1 MNEQATQPE
10 IKAIQE
16 RLQAM
21 RAGHHAPRTP
31 PASLMVEMFPNR
43 LAPANR
49 AGNPSLAEPAAD
61 DTQSKT
67 GRELDIEQ
75 RSPSARAGS
84 RPDLSA
90 TAAPSSVTGE
100 MRSPAVTTVLRHALP
115 ASTETS
121 QRRRVEPMRETA
133 PTQIAEQGWTA
144 DSRMADSR
152 MADARMADAKPSSV
166 TVSKTTTAP
175 KTTPAS
181 TITERSQ
188 YQAALKRLEAKAQQ
202 INQLSAAQET
212 AMLELKAIAT
222 RLERD
227 RVALEL
233 QHGDAD
239 ERGTCLP
246 AEPSTICEYLATS
259 VPAIERDQSGA
270 FVMTMRAVD
279 LFKAERD
286 AELMA
291 QTLRHRHGT
300 TPTRHRRTPQPTA
313 SVRAGGILQSLWK
326 QLQAIA
332 TEMTESSTRSSRRAR
347 MAQIKQYAPSYTE
360 GYSEG
365 YGEGHGA
372 GYGENYAGDYAP
384 EPSPDYSSRQLSS
397 EVYHYAQGQSQGQSQ
412 SHSQSQSQ
420 GQSQRYSQGHSQDRS
435 PNQSPASNSLSYK
448 ASAIWLGGAIIARIA
463 ANLVLAA
470 YPGFWIPVVGLMVAP
485 AAIAVYRTTVA
496 PQSSMI
502 WGYRLFLVMMGL
514 LVGGRLV

>member
-43 LAPANR
+43 LVPANL

-61 DTQSKT
+61 DTQSKPD
-67 GRELDIEQ
+67 RESDIE
-75 RSPSARAGS
+75 RRPPSARAGS
-84 RPDLSA
+84 RSDLSA

-100 MRSPAVTTVLRHALP
+100 MRSPAVTTALHHALSAP
-115 ASTETS
+115 TETS
-121 QRRRVEPMRETA
+121 QRRRVEPVRETA

-152 MADARMADAKPSSV
+152 MADAKPSTV
-166 TVSKTTTAP
+166 TASKPTPAP

-181 TITERSQ
+181 IVTERSQ
-188 YQAALKRLEAKAQQ
+188 YQEALKRLEAKAQQ

-233 QHGDAD
+233 QHGDAYEGD
-239 ERGTCLP
+239 TYLP
-246 AEPSTICEYLATS
+246 AEPSTICEYLATD

-270 FVMTMRAVD
+270 FVMTTRAVD

-286 AELMA
+286 AEVMA

-300 TPTRHRRTPQPTA
+300 TPTRHRRATPPSA
-313 SVRAGGILQSLWK
+313 SVRASGMLQSLWK

-332 TEMTESSTRSSRRAR
+332 TEMAESSTRSSRRAR
-347 MAQIKQYAPSYTE
+347 MAQVKQYVPGYAE
-360 GYSEG
+360 GYS
-365 YGEGHGA
+365 EGHGA
-372 GYGENYAGDYAP
+372 GYGAGYAGDYAP
-384 EPSPDYSSRQLSS
+384 EPSPDYSSSQLSS
-397 EVYHYAQGQSQGQSQ
+397 EVYHYAQNHSQGQSQ
-412 SHSQSQSQ
+412 RHSPDYSQNHSQRH
-420 GQSQRYSQGHSQDRS
+420 SQRYSQGHSQHYS
-435 PNQSPASNSLSYK
+435 QNQSPASNSLSYK
-448 ASAIWLGGAIIARIA
+448 ASAIWLGGAIVARIA
-463 ANLVLAA
+463 ANLVLAS
-470 YPGFWIPVVGLMVAP
+470 YPGLWIPVVGLMVAP